1 MPDVGLYV
9 VGTGGT
15 GREVLDVALALGVTV
30 TAFVD
35 ERTAGSEVRH
45 LPVVLPTQ
53 ALAGE
58 FLVGIADPAVRRRL
72 ADLLSAQGLAPRTL
86 VHPAAVVAPATT
98 LGDGSVVMALAH
110 VSSDV
115 TAGRNVQVQYGAS
128 VGHDCVL
135 ADLVTVLPGARVSG
149 GVHLGEGATVGS
161 GAVVLQGRTIGAGAY
176 VGAGAVVTRDVD
188 PGAVVVGNPARLLVR
203 SASGHG

>member
-1 MPDVGLYV
+1 MPRVGLYV

-30 TAFVD
+30 SAFVD
-35 ERTAGSEVRH
+35 ERTAGSEVRS

-53 ALAGE
+53 ALVGD
-58 FLVGIADPAVRRRL
+58 FLVGIADPAVRGRL
-72 ADLLSAQGLAPRTL
+72 AGQLTTQGLAARTL
-86 VHPAAVVAPATT
+86 IHPAAVVAPETS

-115 TAGRNVQVQYGAS
+115 TAGRHVQVQYCAS
-128 VGHDCVL
+128 VGHDSVL
-135 ADLVTVLPGARVSG
+135 ADLVTLLPGARVSG

-161 GAVVLQGRTIGAGAY
+161 GAVVLQGRTVGAGAY
-176 VGAGAVVTRDVD
+176 VGAGAVVTRDVE
-188 PGAVVVGNPARLLVR
+188 PGAVVVGNPARVLVR
-203 SASGHG
+203 ST